1 MQGQFH
7 VNIRDEVQ
15 AVLFDKDHGHM
26 VLLVQKRDMR
36 LRRFRWRLLKGGIN
50 RGEAKV
56 DALRRE
62 IFEETGMKGIKIL
75 QQIHDYQF
83 VFKETLHR
91 VSSFLVEADSRESI
105 RLQESELSDYL
116 WTDPESAATLLYWSN
131 EREALRKLSLFSN
144 LL

>member
-1 MQGQFH
+1 L
-7 VNIRDEVQ
+7 VDVRNEVQ
-15 AVLFDKDHGHM
+15 AVLFDKSHEHM

-36 LRRFRWRLLKGGIN
+36 VRHLHWRLLKGGIN

-62 IFEETGMKGIKIL
+62 IFEETGMKEIKIL
-75 QQIHDYQF
+75 QQIHEYEF

-91 VSSFLVEADSRESI
+91 VSSFLVEADSRQPI

-116 WTDPESAATLLYWSN
+116 WTDPENARTLLYWAN
-131 EREALRKLSLFSN
+131 EREALKKLSLFSN
-144 LL
+144 SL

>member
-15 AVLFDKDHGHM
+15 AVLFDKDHGHL

-36 LRRFRWRLLKGGIN
+36 IRRFRWRLLKGGVN

-91 VSSFLVEADSRESI
+91 VSSFLVEADSREPI

-131 EREALRKLSLFSN
+131 EREALGKLSLFSN

>member
-1 MQGQFH
+1 M
-7 VNIRDEVQ
+7 NIRDEVQ

-91 VSSFLVEADSRESI
+91 VSSFLVEADSREPI
-105 RLQESELSDYL
+105 RLQESELSDYM

>member
-7 VNIRDEVQ
+7 VNIRNEVQ

-91 VSSFLVEADSRESI
+91 VSSFLVEADSRETI

-116 WTDPESAATLLYWSN
+116 WTDPESAATLLYWTN

>member
-62 IFEETGMKGIKIL
+62 ILEETGMKGIKIL

-91 VSSFLVEADSRESI
+91 VSSFLVEADSREPI
-105 RLQESELSDYL
+105 RLQESELSDYM

>member
-62 IFEETGMKGIKIL
+62 IFEETGMKSIKIL

-91 VSSFLVEADSRESI
+91 VSSFLVEADSREPI

>member
-91 VSSFLVEADSRESI
+91 VSSFLVEADSRETI

>member
-1 MQGQFH
+1 M
-7 VNIRDEVQ
+7 NIRDEVQ
-15 AVLFDKDHGHM
+15 AVLFDKDHGHL
-26 VLLVQKRDMR
+26 VLLVQKTDTRI
-36 LRRFRWRLLKGGIN
+36 RRFRWRLLKGGVN

-62 IFEETGMKGIKIL
+62 IFEETGMKGIRIL
-75 QQIHDYQF
+75 QQIHNYQF
-83 VFKETLHR
+83 VFKETLHK
-91 VSSFLVEADSRESI
+91 VSSFLVEADSREPI

-116 WTDPESAATLLYWSN
+116 WTDHETATTLLYWTN

>member
-62 IFEETGMKGIKIL
+62 IFEETGMKSIKIL

-91 VSSFLVEADSRESI
+91 VSSFLVEADSREPI

-116 WTDPESAATLLYWSN
+116 WTDPESAATLLYWTN

>member
-91 VSSFLVEADSRESI
+91 VSSFLVEADSREPI

>member
-1 MQGQFH
+1 M
-7 VNIRDEVQ
+7 NIRNEVQ
-15 AVLFDKDHGHM
+15 AVLFDKDHGHL

-36 LRRFRWRLLKGGIN
+36 IRRFRWRLLKGGVN
-50 RGEAKV
+50 RDEAKV

-91 VSSFLVEADSRESI
+91 VSSFLVEADSSEPI

-116 WTDPESAATLLYWSN
+116 WTDPETAVTLLYWTN